1 METKVTIKDFLSEVE
16 DKLSQE
22 AIDLIERKSD
32 ACYFRNAE
40 ELMNIEYEWD
50 RLRIKKDFLN
60 QLWEM
65 AEEIEGE

>member
-1 METKVTIKDFLSEVE
+1 MENKLTVRDFLSEVE

-40 ELMNIEYEWD
+40 ELVSIEYEWD

>member
-40 ELMNIEYEWD
+40 ELMDIEYEWD
-50 RLRIKKDFLN
+50 RLKIKKDFLN

>member
-40 ELMNIEYEWD
+40 ELVNIEYEWD

>member
-40 ELMNIEYEWD
+40 ELVNIEYEWD

-65 AEEIEGE
+65 LEEIEGE

>member
-32 ACYFRNAE
+32 ACYFQNAE